1 MMGMRQLLDL
11 MIFQEQFFKRLPST
25 GIVGIKCAGICDI
38 KQTAII
44 RKINSNDLLH
54 ILLNDFCR
62 AETFHQLIC
71 QSELF

>member
-1 MMGMRQLLDL
+1 MMSMRQLLDL

-25 GIVGIKCAGICDI
+25 GIVGIKCAGISHI

-62 AETFHQLIC
+62 AKTFHQLI
-71 QSELF
+71 